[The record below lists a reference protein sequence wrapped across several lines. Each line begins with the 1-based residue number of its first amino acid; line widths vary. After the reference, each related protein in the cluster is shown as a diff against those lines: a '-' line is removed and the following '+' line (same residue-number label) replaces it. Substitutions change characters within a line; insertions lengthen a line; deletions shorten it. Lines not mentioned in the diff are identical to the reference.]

1 MDMDIDNVV
10 TKAEP
15 AKKFKGSY
23 QDKIFMTIVY
33 SIMVILV
40 SVTLYPIVYV
50 FSVSISGYDAVVAN
64 KIMLWPIGFSLN
76 SYRKIV
82 SDAAFYTGYA
92 NTVFYTVCGTILN
105 VCMTILAAYPLA
117 RKEFFL
123 RKFFTVVFMFTMFF
137 GGGMIPSYIIV
148 TRLGLYNS
156 RWAII
161 LPGLISTW
169 NLILCR
175 TYIMSVPEEMFDSAK
190 VDGCSDFRFL
200 LVILLPLIKPIIAVL
215 IIYYGVGHWN
225 AWFNALLYLSDTT
238 KHPVQI
244 YLRKLLIQSSNE
256 LAASAYDL
264 ESTLQVRY
272 CAMFVTVL
280 PIMAIYPF
288 FQKYFTKGVMVGS
301 LKG

>member
-1 MDMDIDNVV
+1 MNDSSSGTAAINSY
-10 TKAEP
+10 
-15 AKKFKGSY
+15 KFKGKGTY
-23 QDKIFMTIVY
+23 HDKAFMAIVY
-33 SIMVILV
+33 VVMALLV
-40 SVTLYPIVYV
+40 GATLYPIIYV
-50 FSVSISGYDAVVAN
+50 FSVSISSYESVVGN
-64 KIMLWPIGFSLN
+64 RIVLWPVGFSLN
-76 SYRKIV
+76 GYRKIV
-82 SDAAFYTGYA
+82 ADSDFYTGYG
-92 NTVFYTVCGTILN
+92 NTIFYTVAGTVLN
-105 VCMTILAAYPLA
+105 VVMTVLAAFPLS
-117 RKEFFL
+117 RKEFFM
-123 RKFFTVVFMFTMFF
+123 RKFFTFIFMFTMFF
-137 GGGMIPSYIIV
+137 GGGMVPSYIIV
-148 TRLGLYNS
+148 TKLGLYNS
-156 RWAII
+156 RLAMI

-175 TYIMSVPEEMFDSAK
+175 TYIMSLPEELYDSAK
-190 VDGCSDFRFL
+190 VDGCTEFRFL

-225 AWFNALLYLSDTT
+225 SWFNALLYLSDAT

-244 YLRKLLIQSSNE
+244 YLRRLLIQSTNE
-256 LAASAYDL
+256 LAASAYEL

>member
-1 MDMDIDNVV
+1 MDNTVA
-10 TKAEP
+10 KAESVIR
-15 AKKFKGSY
+15 FKGSY

-40 SVTLYPIVYV
+40 SATLYPILYV

-64 KIMLWPIGFSLN
+64 RIMLWPIGFSLN

-82 SDAAFYTGYA
+82 SDAAFYTGYS

-105 VCMTILAAYPLA
+105 VCMTILAAFPLA
-117 RKEFFL
+117 RKEFFM
-123 RKFFTVVFMFTMFF
+123 RKFFTLVFMFTMFF

-148 TRLGLYNS
+148 TKLGLYNS

-200 LVILLPLIKPIIAVL
+200 FIILIPLIKPIIAVL
-215 IIYYGVGHWN
+215 VIYYGVGHWN

-244 YLRKLLIQSSNE
+244 YLRKLLIQSTNE
-256 LAASAYDL
+256 LAASAYEL

>member
-1 MDMDIDNVV
+1 
-10 TKAEP
+10 
-15 AKKFKGSY
+15 
-23 QDKIFMTIVY
+23 MTIVY

-40 SVTLYPIVYV
+40 SATLYPILYV

-64 KIMLWPIGFSLN
+64 RIMLWPIGFSLN

-82 SDAAFYTGYA
+82 SDAAFYTGYS

-105 VCMTILAAYPLA
+105 VCMTILAAFPLA
-117 RKEFFL
+117 RKEFFM
-123 RKFFTVVFMFTMFF
+123 RKFFTLVFMFTMFF

-148 TRLGLYNS
+148 TKLGLYNS

-200 LVILLPLIKPIIAVL
+200 FIILIPLIKPIIAVL
-215 IIYYGVGHWN
+215 VIYYGVGHWN

-244 YLRKLLIQSSNE
+244 YLRKLLIQSTNE
-256 LAASAYDL
+256 LAASAYEL

>member
-1 MDMDIDNVV
+1 MVENKGKDKVFNWGVYIAAGLYALITLLPLLYVLANSLSAPDMVN
-10 TKAEP
+10 
-15 AKKFKGSY
+15 KGR
-23 QDKIFMTIVY
+23 
-33 SIMVILV
+33 V
-40 SVTLYPIVYV
+40 S
-50 FSVSISGYDAVVAN
+50 
-64 KIMLWPIGFSLN
+64 LWPIGFTFSNFQKVLSSEAILRGYLN
-76 SYRKIV
+76 TFI
-82 SDAAFYTGYA
+82 YTIL
-92 NTVFYTVCGTILN
+92 GTIITL
-105 VCMTILAAYPLA
+105 VLQFTAAYPLS
-117 RKEFFL
+117 RRDL
-123 RKFFTVVFMFTMFF
+123 PCRKFWSLFYVVPMFIS
-137 GGGMIPSYIIV
+137 GGMIPTYIVV
-148 TRLGLYNS
+148 TKLGLYNS

-190 VDGCSDFRFL
+190 VDGCTEFRFL

-225 AWFNALLYLSDTT
+225 AWFNALLYLSDVS

-256 LAASAYDL
+256 LAASAIEL
-264 ESTLQVRY
+264 ESSLQVRY

-280 PIMAIYPF
+280 PILAIYPF

>member
-1 MDMDIDNVV
+1 
-10 TKAEP
+10 
-15 AKKFKGSY
+15 
-23 QDKIFMTIVY
+23 
-33 SIMVILV
+33 
-40 SVTLYPIVYV
+40 
-50 FSVSISGYDAVVAN
+50 
-64 KIMLWPIGFSLN
+64 MLWPIGFSLN
-76 SYRKIV
+76 GYRKIV
-82 SDAAFYTGYA
+82 SDAAFYTGYG
-92 NTVFYTVCGTILN
+92 NTILYTFCGTVLN
-105 VCMTILAAYPLA
+105 VILTVLAAYPLS
-117 RKEFFL
+117 RREFFM
-123 RKFFTVVFMFTMFF
+123 RKFFTLVFMFTMFF
-137 GGGMIPSYIIV
+137 GGGMVPSYIIV
-148 TRLGLYNS
+148 TKLGLYNS
-156 RWAII
+156 RLAII

-200 LVILLPLIKPIIAVL
+200 LVILIPLIKPIIAVL

-225 AWFNALLYLSDTT
+225 SWFSALLYLSDAT

-244 YLRKLLIQSSNE
+244 YLRKLLIQSTNE
-256 LAASAYDL
+256 LAASTYDL

-280 PIMAIYPF
+280 PILAIYPF